1 MVSNRVSLTVAPL
14 AVALMLLVPDI
25 AGQSPVAIHHKHSA
39 HRQSKA
45 TSQSQSSA
53 DRVEV
58 INGSS
63 RAIQEVDEKK
73 LSRTAAGRAGS
84 PTGADKVDVIN
95 GQSWRTQVF
104 NAENAEPC
112 RVAHSQQVGR
122 VVKFLAPQQDKTA
135 PPKYFTVRVFNG
147 ARTDERRFEGCG
159 AEEPPLQERLRQ
171 RRQKVVVAIESL
183 DSENRRGMTRVV
195 TVVATTESERE
206 RGLANPVVVAVA
218 SSESER
224 ESEGGFPEQF
234 WVTPHPKRPPYH
246 PEAH

>member
-1 MVSNRVSLTVAPL
+1 MVSSRVSLTVAPL
-14 AVALMLLVPDI
+14 AVALMLLVPEI
-25 AGQSPVAIHHKHSA
+25 AGQSPAPVHPKQPVQ
-39 HRQSKA
+39 RQSQDA
-45 TSQSQSSA
+45 PQSQSSA

-63 RAIQEVDEKK
+63 RMLQEVHAQQPGGTS
-73 LSRTAAGRAGS
+73 SRSAAS
-84 PTGADKVDVIN
+84 PSGADKVDVIN

-112 RVAHSQQVGR
+112 AAHSPQSGR

-159 AEEPPLQERLRQ
+159 AQEPPLQERLRQ

-183 DSENRRGMTRVV
+183 DSANRQGMRRVV
-195 TVVATTESERE
+195 TGVATTESERE
-206 RGLANPVVVAVA
+206 RGRSNPVVVAVA

-224 ESEGGFPEQF
+224 ESDGGFPGQF

>member
-1 MVSNRVSLTVAPL
+1 MVSSRVSLTVAPL
-14 AVALMLLVPDI
+14 AVGLMLLVPEL
-25 AGQSPVAIHHKHSA
+25 AGQNPMPVHPKPLVQ
-39 HRQSKA
+39 RQSQDS
-45 TSQSQSSA
+45 SQSQPSG

-63 RAIQEVDEKK
+63 RMLQEVQAQNP
-73 LSRTAAGRAGS
+73 SGTSSGSASS
-84 PTGADKVDVIN
+84 PTSADKVDVIN
-95 GQSWRTQVF
+95 GQSWQTQVL
-104 NAENAEPC
+104 NGENAEPC
-112 RVAHSQQVGR
+112 AGAHSQQSGR

-135 PPKYFTVRVFNG
+135 PPRYITVRVFNG

-183 DSENRRGMTRVV
+183 ESENRQGMTQVV
-195 TVVATTESERE
+195 TGVATTESERE

-218 SSESER
+218 SGESER
-224 ESEGGFPEQF
+224 ESEGAFPDQF
-234 WVTPHPKRPPYH
+234 WVTPHPKRPPYR